1 MLEQV
6 RAFFLNAFFW
16 KQCLSVTSSLTLPAQ
31 IKLMSV
37 HFLTTVAGRKD
48 RTSYVCV
55 IVCVSVCVK
64 HKYQIQ
70 NQIFILFIYL
80 FF

>member
-1 MLEQV
+1 
-6 RAFFLNAFFW
+6 
-16 KQCLSVTSSLTLPAQ
+16 
-31 IKLMSV
+31 MSV

-80 FF
+80 FIWGEEREVLKLGFMSY